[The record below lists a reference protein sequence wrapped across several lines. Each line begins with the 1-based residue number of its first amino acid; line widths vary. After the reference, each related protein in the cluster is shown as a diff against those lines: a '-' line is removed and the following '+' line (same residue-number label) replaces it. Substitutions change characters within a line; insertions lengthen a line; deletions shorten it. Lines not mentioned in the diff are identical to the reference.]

1 MLRQERLIYNS
12 CITLLSDLDIPDKQG
27 AVQARQAMYILA
39 TQVHS
44 RSSLTTFCG
53 GVRN

>member
-1 MLRQERLIYNS
+1 MLRQGRLIY
-12 CITLLSDLDIPDKQG
+12 ITPLTLLSGLDMPDKQG

-44 RSSLTTFCG
+44 RSSLATFCG